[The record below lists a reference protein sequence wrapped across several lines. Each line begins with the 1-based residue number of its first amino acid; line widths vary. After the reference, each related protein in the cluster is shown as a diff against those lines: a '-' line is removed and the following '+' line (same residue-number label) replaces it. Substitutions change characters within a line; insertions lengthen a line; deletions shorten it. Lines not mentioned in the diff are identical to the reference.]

1 MFKIEEVTEWLKK
14 NFNKTDVLLLLGI
27 VGIYFLTRII
37 NIESLPIFTDEAIY
51 IHWAKVAWKDASWRF
66 VSLTDGR
73 QPLQTW
79 ATIPFLKLFPDNALL
94 AGRLFGVASGFCT
107 LAGIFTLLFYLFG
120 KRTAFIGSVL
130 YIFTPFF
137 MFYDRMALADSAVN
151 AGFVWIL
158 FFSILMV
165 NTQRLD
171 ISLLFGLVSG
181 IFLLTKSSIRLFM
194 GLSAFSPI
202 LILSKKSSKLL
213 LMLVNYFLLLACT
226 VFLALVLYN
235 VQRLSPFFHFVSQK
249 NLTFVMSF
257 SEFLQRPFSY
267 FYSNFKLIP
276 LYTSWELGW
285 GLIPFAILGLIKLFR
300 KNLRL
305 SLYILLWLL
314 VPYIAISFFSKVL
327 YPRYLTF
334 FGTLIVLYASYFFSG
349 LKLKKLAS
357 MLFLVL
363 ILSMV
368 YFDYPILFNL
378 SLIHFPPIDRGQYV
392 EGGSSGKGLREI
404 VALAREKSK
413 EKRVILLAEGNF
425 GMAGD
430 AMDVFLKPG
439 DNIFIKGYWPLDY
452 AQLKENQRELNGALV
467 YAVFVYRTDYP
478 MDWPLKLVKQYDK
491 PGGRSSIYLFELL
504 K

>member
-1 MFKIEEVTEWLKK
+1 MFKIEEVVGWLRK

-27 VGIYFLTRII
+27 VGMYFLTRII

-79 ATIPFLKLFPDNALL
+79 ATIPLLKLFPDNALL

-107 LAGIFTLLFYLFG
+107 LMGIFTLLFYLFG

-130 YIFTPFF
+130 YVFTPFF

-158 FFSILMV
+158 FFSILLV

-171 ISLLFGLVSG
+171 ISILFGLISG
-181 IFLLTKSSIRLFM
+181 ISLLTKSSVRLFV

-202 LILSKKSSKLL
+202 LILSKKNPKLFL
-213 LMLVNYFLLLACT
+213 RLINYFLLFACT
-226 VFLALVLYN
+226 VVIAFFLYN

-257 SEFLQRPFSY
+257 SDFFKKPFAY
-267 FYSNFKLIP
+267 FSSNSKLIP
-276 LYTSWELGW
+276 FYLSWELGW
-285 GLIPFAILGLIKLFR
+285 GLVLFAILGFVTLLR
-300 KNLRL
+300 KNPKLWSYL
-305 SLYILLWLL
+305 FLWLF
-314 VPYIAISFFSKVL
+314 VPYIALSFFSIVL
-327 YPRYLTF
+327 YPRYLIF
-334 FGTLIVLYASYFFSG
+334 FATLFLIYASYFFSQ
-349 LKLKKLAS
+349 LKVTK
-357 MLFLVL
+357 FVWVV
-363 ILSMV
+363 ILGFFITLL
-368 YFDYPILFNL
+368 YFDYPILFNPPL
-378 SLIHFPPIDRGQYV
+378 LHFPPIDRGQYI
-392 EGGSSGKGLREI
+392 EGGSAGWGLKE
-404 VALAREKSK
+404 VVGFAREKAK

-430 AMDVFLKPG
+430 ALDVLLRSD
-439 DNIFIKGYWPLDY
+439 DNIIVKGYWPLDY
-452 AQLKENQRELNGALV
+452 AQLKENQKELDTTLV
-467 YAVFVYRTDYP
+467 YAVFVYRMDYP
-478 MDWPLKLVKQYDK
+478 MDWPIRFVKRYDK